1 MLRPSSTPPAMHVRD
16 IRPDDKQLLI
26 DALAH
31 LSKESIHARFLSPK
45 PRLSSRELRYLTEVD
60 GHDHVAL
67 VAFDEDGDLMGVA
80 RYIRDATDPTVA
92 EVGIVVG
99 DHLQGQ
105 GVGTRLGLLL
115 ADRARAAGVE
125 RFSAIMLPEN
135 RAALALFGRIS
146 ARLHTHLHDGV
157 RELVA
162 ELRAA

>member
-1 MLRPSSTPPAMHVRD
+1 MHVRD

-26 DALAH
+26 DALGH
-31 LSKESIHARFLSPK
+31 LSQESIHARFLSPK

-67 VAFDEDGDLMGVA
+67 LAFDDDGDLMGVA
-80 RYIRDATDPTVA
+80 RYIRDLEDPTVA

-105 GVGTRLGLLL
+105 GVGTRMGLQL
-115 ADRARAAGVE
+115 ADRARAGGIE

-146 ARLHTHLHDGV
+146 ARLHSELHDGV

>member
-1 MLRPSSTPPAMHVRD
+1 MLRPGLIPPALHVRD
-16 IRPDDKQLLI
+16 IRPDDKALLI
-26 DALAH
+26 DALAQ
-31 LSKESIHARFLSPK
+31 LSQESIHARFLSPK

-67 VAFDEDGDLMGVA
+67 LAFDDDGDLLGVA
-80 RYIRDATDPTVA
+80 RYIRDAADPTVA

-99 DHLQGQ
+99 DRLQGQ
-105 GVGTRLGLLL
+105 GIGTRLGLLL
-115 ADRARAAGVE
+115 ADRARAAGIE

-135 RAALALFGRIS
+135 RTALALFGRIS
-146 ARLHTHLHDGV
+146 ARLHSELHDGV